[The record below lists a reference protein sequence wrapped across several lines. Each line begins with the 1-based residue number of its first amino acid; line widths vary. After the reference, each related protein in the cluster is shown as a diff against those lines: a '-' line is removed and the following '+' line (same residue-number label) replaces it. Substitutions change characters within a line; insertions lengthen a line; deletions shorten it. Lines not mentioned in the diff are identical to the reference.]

1 MSLSIEERLSQLE
14 KENALL
20 RQKLEASSIAEDP
33 ELLEALKALEEDGV
47 SDEAEVDIKK
57 ELGALLDDLEATIE
71 SLNAGTG
78 MGLVVP
84 QKIQEIRNTH
94 LNE

>member
-14 KENALL
+14 KENAVL
-20 RQKLEASSIAEDP
+20 RRKLEASSIAEDP
-33 ELLEALKALEEDGV
+33 ELLEALKSLEEDGV
-47 SDEAEVDIKK
+47 SNEAEVDVKK
-57 ELGALLDDLEATIE
+57 ELGALLDDLEATIV

-84 QKIQEIRNTH
+84 KKIQEIRNT
-94 LNE
+94 LSQ

>member
-14 KENALL
+14 KENAIL

-33 ELLEALKALEEDGV
+33 ELLEALKSLEEDGV
-47 SDEAEVDIKK
+47 SAEAEVDVKK
-57 ELGALLDDLEATIE
+57 ELGALLDDLEATIV

-84 QKIQEIRNTH
+84 QKIQEIRNT
-94 LNE
+94 LDSQ